1 MRVKA
6 VQNKVCTE
14 TETVFDSE
22 FWNSLD
28 VVATALVSA
37 YVCMCV
43 CVCVCVCLC
52 LCDFFALKGLIINLM
67 SLLSLS
73 TTLTEYL

>member
-37 YVCMCV
+37 YVCMYVCMCV
-43 CVCVCVCLC
+43 CVCV
-52 LCDFFALKGLIINLM
+52 
-67 SLLSLS
+67 SLFV
-73 TTLTEYL
+73 